1 MLSGGFADR
10 TGHPLAVLPLTDVA
24 YSLRVNI
31 LLTSQV
37 WNFAPPAQNYAR
49 SRGAAPSVK
58 KASAFLTVS
67 KGYVPLRHIP
77 FCQQPLSGSCYSICF
92 LIYGQ
97 LTRERRSAGSCVV
110 APAFVISYKF
120 EKNFWKRSY
129 KLWDLGSES
138 HDDELRYCGGGS
150 GGDDSHFCGAADDGI
165 RSCRRAVRPCGSRS
179 RSRGRRRQ
187 ACSPGQ
193 ISLCR
198 RSRSSGSRGGTER
211 V

>member
-1 MLSGGFADR
+1 MRQRR
-10 TGHPLAVLPLTDVA
+10 T
-24 YSLRVNI
+24 
-31 LLTSQV
+31 
-37 WNFAPPAQNYAR
+37 NYAR

-92 LIYGQ
+92 LKPV
-97 LTRERRSAGSCVV
+97 LWAVDPRAPLAGSCVV

-187 ACSPGQ
+187 ACSSGQ

>member
-1 MLSGGFADR
+1 MRKTFFR
-10 TGHPLAVLPLTDVA
+10 RNTDVFQGKMTRRTA
-24 YSLRVNI
+24 KRPAVRVRWE
-31 LLTSQV
+31 LEEYTLKPVLWAVDPRAT
-37 WNFAPPAQNYAR
+37 
-49 SRGAAPSVK
+49 
-58 KASAFLTVS
+58 L
-67 KGYVPLRHIP
+67 
-77 FCQQPLSGSCYSICF
+77 
-92 LIYGQ
+92 
-97 LTRERRSAGSCVV
+97 AGSCVV

-211 V
+211 A

>member
-1 MLSGGFADR
+1 MRQRR
-10 TGHPLAVLPLTDVA
+10 T
-24 YSLRVNI
+24 
-31 LLTSQV
+31 
-37 WNFAPPAQNYAR
+37 NYAR

-67 KGYVPLRHIP
+67 KGYVPLRYIP
-77 FCQQPLSGSCYSICF
+77 FSQQPLSGSCYSICF
-92 LIYGQ
+92 LKPV
-97 LTRERRSAGSCVV
+97 LWAVDPRAPLAGSCVV

>member
-1 MLSGGFADR
+1 MRKTFFR
-10 TGHPLAVLPLTDVA
+10 RNTDVFQGKMTRRTA
-24 YSLRVNI
+24 KRPDVRVRWE
-31 LLTSQV
+31 LEEYTLKPV
-37 WNFAPPAQNYAR
+37 LWAVDPRAP
-49 SRGAAPSVK
+49 
-58 KASAFLTVS
+58 L
-67 KGYVPLRHIP
+67 
-77 FCQQPLSGSCYSICF
+77 
-92 LIYGQ
+92 
-97 LTRERRSAGSCVV
+97 AGSCVV

-211 V
+211 A